1 MGTRHA
7 LFAGIAAADAV
18 RPEPGLH
25 ASDNQRLAAKLLE
38 KQGHTVALAANGREA
53 INAWQAGKYDMIL
66 MDVQMPEVDGFAAT
80 RAIRELEN
88 GTGKHIPIIAL
99 TAHTLQ
105 GDRERCLEAGM
116 DAYVTKPIRPEEL
129 AHAMATAA
137 KT

>member
-1 MGTRHA
+1 MA
-7 LFAGIAAADAV
+7 LKPAAIAAPPRSLAV
-18 RPEPGLH
+18 LIAEDNPI
-25 ASDNQRLAAKLLE
+25 NQRLAAKLLE

-53 INAWQAGKYDMIL
+53 IDAWRAGRYDLIL

-80 RAIRELEN
+80 RAIRECET
-88 GTGKHIPIIAL
+88 GTGGRIPIIAL

-129 AHAMATAA
+129 AEAMAAA
-137 KT
+137 TKV